1 MDPTTL
7 LTKTTS
13 TNTFSPNT
21 ISPNVALHEFPILE
35 STQTT
40 QDKNTSP
47 ANSTVVSWATL
58 AHHKITME
66 PTIAV
71 LTRQYCNDCKW
82 AVHLT
87 YS

>member
-40 QDKNTSP
+40 QDKNNYP
-47 ANSTVVSWATL
+47 FNAAAVAWSTLSHQQL
-58 AHHKITME
+58 TMD
-66 PTIAV
+66 PTIVAH
-71 LTRQYCNDCKW
+71 TRKYYDACE
-82 AVHLT
+82 
-87 YS
+87 